1 MTEVPD
7 INVLQRLIEAGTKK
21 GVQFVRVVVANA
33 ILASN
38 TLNEWIEKS
47 NRLLTSSLTH
57 TSLASILIDDAIH
70 ALRVNVNIALQI
82 RDLQLGSNA
91 SERIQL
97 LHILSIPF
105 TTAPNTTTT
114 MEETTEMNTAV
125 MNEGKQ
131 NVSVLL
137 RLVRG
142 PESCKAVVELMKSV
156 VMSNGTVLNR
166 LNCTSLSDLSRWLVA
181 KVIAREGA
189 QGMKECLP
197 VLHQMRVKHLV
208 LLAKS
213 FVYPSSTKEDV
224 NDDDDGE
231 TKINNMLSL
240 YDRQRV
246 VETIMT
252 TMRIAIDNDDPSNTP
267 SNNGHADAEDTT
279 LIPRALKQLGS
290 WQCYL
295 HAVEELEGAL
305 KICKIEM

>member
-1 MTEVPD
+1 PD

-105 TTAPNTTTT
+105 TTAPKTTTA

-125 MNEGKQ
+125 NEGKQ

-156 VMSNGTVLNR
+156 AMSNGTVLNR

-189 QGMKECLP
+189 QGMKECL
-197 VLHQMRVKHLV
+197 
-208 LLAKS
+208 
-213 FVYPSSTKEDV
+213 
-224 NDDDDGE
+224 
-231 TKINNMLSL
+231 
-240 YDRQRV
+240 
-246 VETIMT
+246 
-252 TMRIAIDNDDPSNTP
+252 
-267 SNNGHADAEDTT
+267 
-279 LIPRALKQLGS
+279 
-290 WQCYL
+290 
-295 HAVEELEGAL
+295 
-305 KICKIEM
+305 